1 MMSKVWKILT
11 GLFVLISCMAVLG
24 GCGDSSDKKSNE
36 AATPKTYAEAD
47 INILISEAKENAAAA
62 GKNYKDK
69 DVKIVAGIVN
79 NIDSDLKYFTLDG
92 TDKNFSMLHVSC
104 QIDKQNKELQDAV
117 LNIKKGQPVIVYGHI
132 KDVGDIMGYTL
143 KLDKIEVN
151 N

>member
-47 INILISEAKENAAAA
+47 INILIYEAKENAAAA

-69 DVKIVAGIVN
+69 DVKIVGGIVN

>member
-36 AATPKTYAEAD
+36 AATPKNYAEAD

-69 DVKIVAGIVN
+69 DVKIVGGIVN

>member
-47 INILISEAKENAAAA
+47 INILISAAKENAAAA

-69 DVKIVAGIVN
+69 DVKIVGGIVN

>member
-11 GLFVLISCMAVLG
+11 GLFV
-24 GCGDSSDKKSNE
+24 
-36 AATPKTYAEAD
+36 
-47 INILISEAKENAAAA
+47 LISEAKENAAAA

-69 DVKIVAGIVN
+69 DVKIVGGIVN

>member
-36 AATPKTYAEAD
+36 AATHKTYAEAD

-69 DVKIVAGIVN
+69 DVKIVGGIVN

>member
-36 AATPKTYAEAD
+36 AAAPKTYAEAD

-69 DVKIVAGIVN
+69 DVKIVGGIVN